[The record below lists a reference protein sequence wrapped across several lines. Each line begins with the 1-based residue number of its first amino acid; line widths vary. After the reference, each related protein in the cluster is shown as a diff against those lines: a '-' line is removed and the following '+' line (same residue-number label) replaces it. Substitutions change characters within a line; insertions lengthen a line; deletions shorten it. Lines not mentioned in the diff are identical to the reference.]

1 MSTQAQIKAN
11 RLNATKSTGPKTAEG
26 KAAVSQN
33 ALKHGLLAQNDILST
48 EVPTEFETFRDEAL
62 DDYRPQTAVEYMLVK
77 RIISL
82 SWRLRRITIIHNQV
96 FEILNKKNA
105 SRPYEKF
112 YKTVQP
118 QKTEPSEVDD
128 PRLAL
133 GNTVI
138 NDFTHHQIL
147 DRLLM
152 YERRTELSLQKTIK
166 QLYFLQT
173 H

>member
-11 RLNATKSTGPKTAEG
+11 RLNAAKSTGPKTAEG

-48 EVPTEFETFRDEAL
+48 EVPSEFETFRDEAM

-96 FEILNKKNA
+96 FEILNKKNT
-105 SRPYEKF
+105 SKSYEKF
-112 YKTVQP
+112 YKP
-118 QKTEPSEVDD
+118 ILPKKTDTPEDD
-128 PRLAL
+128 PALAL

-152 YERRTELSLQKTIK
+152 YERRTEHSLQKTIK